1 MGKIYLKDI
10 RVYAHHGCMEAE
22 TVIGSD
28 YRVDLWV
35 EADLYTSELSDDLSD
50 TVDYVVLNNIV
61 NEEMAIPSKLLEHVA
76 RRILTRV
83 MQEEPVVDLCNV
95 RVAKINPPVGGHV
108 RAISVELSEKRGGA
122 S

>member
-1 MGKIYLKDI
+1 MGKIFLEDV

-35 EADLYTSELSDDLSD
+35 EGDLSYSAISDDLTD
-50 TVDYVVLNNIV
+50 TVDYVHLNNVIK
-61 NEEMAIPSKLLEHVA
+61 EEMAIPSKLLEHVVQ
-76 RRILTRV
+76 RILKRV
-83 MQEEPVVDLCNV
+83 MQEAPMVDQCGV

-108 RAISVELSEKRGGA
+108 RTISVELSEKRGV
-122 S
+122 SS